1 MANLYDYIKEYGK
14 NDFDKTPLNDIDH
27 MVFCSM
33 AYVDLKPFMPRKR
46 FESITLEELGK
57 RYFYKFSKKDHRY
70 NIAAQVNG
78 IKTFKA
84 IYKMKRYKD
93 IEIYNYRSKENDSK
107 QFCAMTMRFHGYTYV
122 LFEGTNHLL
131 SGWEEDFKMSYSFPV
146 PSHKE
151 SIRYLNRAIRRG
163 DENIIVCGH
172 SKGGNLALVSSMYCH
187 EYIKRR
193 IKKIYNLDGP
203 GLREKQFNTN
213 RYKEISDRLVSIV
226 PNYSVIGT
234 LLKTEEYKVVKS
246 PRVTIMSHDLATWEV
261 KGTHIV
267 KTKLSKFS
275 EKFDN
280 YMDDFVKINGDKM
293 MKKYVKVIFGLLREA
308 GIDSLE
314 KINAAK
320 LKGTIKLIKVTQE
333 FDEDT
338 KKMAIDFMNFML
350 KNYSMAA
357 YDKIKKMIP
366 KAKKDK
372 VRV

>member
-1 MANLYDYIKEYGK
+1 MANLYDYIKQYG
-14 NDFDKTPLNDIDH
+14 NDDFDKTPLNDIDH

-33 AYVDLKPFMPRKR
+33 AYVDLKQYMPKKR
-46 FESITLEELGK
+46 FETITLGEVSK
-57 RYFYKFSKKDHRY
+57 KYFDNYKKKDHKY
-70 NIAAQVNG
+70 NISAHVHG
-78 IKTFKA
+78 IKTLKA
-84 IYKMKRYKD
+84 IKSKKRYKN

-151 SIRYLNRAIRRG
+151 AIRYLNRTIKRS

-187 EYIKRR
+187 EFIKRR

-203 GLREKQFNTN
+203 GLREKQFNTK
-213 RYKEISDRLVSIV
+213 RYEEISDRLVTIV

-234 LLKTEEYKVVKS
+234 LLKSDEYKVVKS
-246 PRVTIMSHDLATWEV
+246 PRVTIMSHDLASWEI

-275 EKFDN
+275 EKFDK

-293 MKKYVKVIFGLLREA
+293 MKKYVKVIFGLLRQA

-320 LKGTIKLIKVTQE
+320 LRGTIKLIKITTE
-333 FDEDT
+333 FDDDT

-357 YDKIKKMIP
+357 YDKVKTWIP
-366 KAKKDK
+366 KVKKEK
-372 VRV
+372 VKV